1 MTQLWKIVLT
11 IIAVL
16 LVLGVLLAGTGLI
29 TGASPNR
36 IVELLYGGVD
46 GLLGA
51 LDGLRQ
57 QALQLLAQ
65 LRSISG
71 VNVASFIFQW

>member
-16 LVLGVLLAGTGLI
+16 LVLGILLAGTGLI
-29 TGASPNR
+29 TGASPGR

-51 LDGLRQ
+51 LYGLRQ
-57 QALQLLAQ
+57 QGLL
-65 LRSISG
+65 LLERLGSLFVG
-71 VNVASFIFQW
+71 VIFGVI